1 MVSIHLQI
9 NTWLTTSQDHHRNM
23 LLNEKTL
30 SLVVEKRRREEN
42 RGRKVTDESGTW
54 SRGKVVDREG
64 VKERNRN
71 RRVRS

>member
-1 MVSIHLQI
+1 
-9 NTWLTTSQDHHRNM
+9 M

>member
-1 MVSIHLQI
+1 MASIHLQI
-9 NTWLTTSQDHHRNM
+9 NTWLTAPQDHHRNM